1 MSTINHQEKEEVKE
15 DPTTNIDE
23 IKFYKE
29 SLLIA
34 EREVVEQKKNGKA
47 LKDIMG
53 NVFETH
59 RKRIWEYFGFTVSK
73 LRHGALFDV
82 DWAISHNNVLIA
94 LEEDKGHYLDSCFM
108 ERAITGFCKTIN
120 KFLNNNIKIP
130 VLIIHSFTRYNK
142 FREKLEEDLD
152 TRKETI
158 KNEINKNLKYCTLT
172 NRDRIP
178 SQKWFG
184 KCENC
189 YTDNVMDELII
200 QDIQFIKSLIPS
212 LPPSPEPPLVAQPS
226 LLPV

>member
-1 MSTINHQEKEEVKE
+1 MDNKNRNFYVIVEEFINSFAKPSDCTFHKTRIEIVAFILFQCYE
-15 DPTTNIDE
+15 D
-23 IKFYKE
+23 
-29 SLLIA
+29 
-34 EREVVEQKKNGKA
+34 
-47 LKDIMG
+47 
-53 NVFETH
+53 
-59 RKRIWEYFGFTVSK
+59 
-73 LRHGALFDV
+73 
-82 DWAISHNNVLIA
+82 NNVLIA

-130 VLIIHSFTRYNK
+130 VLIIHSFTRYKK
-142 FREKLEEDLD
+142 FSEKLEEDLD

-158 KNEINKNLKYCTLT
+158 KNEINKNLKYYTLT
-172 NRDRIP
+172 DRDRIP